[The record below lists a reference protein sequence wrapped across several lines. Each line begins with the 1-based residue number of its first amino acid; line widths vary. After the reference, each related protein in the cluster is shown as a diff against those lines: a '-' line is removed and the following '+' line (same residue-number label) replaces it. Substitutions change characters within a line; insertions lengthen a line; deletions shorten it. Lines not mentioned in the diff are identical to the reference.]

1 MGIFKRAHVRG
12 MVHELTR
19 QGIVSWP
26 SKYAEEEAADAI
38 ADAAEES
45 EIPEVSGEQGLSPEQ
60 AKEVLDHIVDVAQI
74 INQHAEAGGGT
85 AGAAEGAEGMA
96 GPEMDEAI
104 KESSA
109 RLSYEDAAAVSV
121 YTLMRKVAEETSVSG
136 GPMVPGQTPPKP
148 EIGTTVEGEIDAKDY
163 PSSEYTGPQGETR
176 FDTRAGAVGQE
187 IKRDV
192 QPGAQE
198 SSPDNGPSKLAAILA
213 NLGKSAMDGASL
225 SGGAAGG
232 PTPAARKDLP
242 DNLNIPGAV
251 ASRMGVSAMKVPANA
266 NVGELRSQPAGEPG
280 ASAPVSNQLTADV
293 TKQAMDIL
301 MSTAEGREQLRKM
314 GSALNMAL

>member
-1 MGIFKRAHVRG
+1 

-26 SKYAEEEAADAI
+26 SKYAEEEVADAI
-38 ADAAEES
+38 ADAAGE
-45 EIPEVSGEQGLSPEQ
+45 EIPEVSGEEGLTPEQ

-85 AGAAEGAEGMA
+85 GGSA
-96 GPEMDEAI
+96 MDAAI
-104 KESSA
+104 KESAA
-109 RLSYEDAAAVSV
+109 RLSYKDASAVSV
-121 YTLMRKVAEETSVSG
+121 YTLMQKVAEETEAAG
-136 GPMVPGQTPPKP
+136 GPMVPGQTPPRP
-148 EIGTTVEGEIDAKDY
+148 ELGTTVEGEIDAKDY
-163 PSSEYTGPQGETR
+163 PSNEYTGAPGTTR
-176 FDTRAGAVGQE
+176 FDTSAGAVGQE
-187 IKRDV
+187 IRRDV

-198 SSPDNGPSKLAAILA
+198 SSPDNGPSKLAAILSY
-213 NLGKSAMDGASL
+213 LGKSAMDGASL

-251 ASRMGVSAMKVPANA
+251 ASRMGVSAQKVPANA

-301 MSTAEGREQLRKM
+301 MSTSEGREQLRKM

>member
-38 ADAAEES
+38 ADAAEEH
-45 EIPEVSGEQGLSPEQ
+45 EIPEMSGDGGLTPDQ

-74 INQHAEAGGGT
+74 INAHAEAGGGS
-85 AGAAEGAEGMA
+85 AGAGGGEL
-96 GPEMDEAI
+96 DEAI

-109 RLSYEDAAAVSV
+109 RLSYEDASAISV
-121 YTLMRKVAEETSVSG
+121 YTLMQKVAEETAAAT
-136 GPMVPGQTPPKP
+136 GPMVPGATPPKP
-148 EIGTTVEGEIDAKDY
+148 ELGATAEAEIDAKDY
-163 PSSEYTGPQGETR
+163 PSTEYTGPAGDTS
-176 FDTRAGAVGQE
+176 FDTSAGAIGQE

-192 QPGAQE
+192 QPGTQT
-198 SSPDNGPSKLAAILA
+198 SSPENGPSKLATILSM
-213 NLGKSAMDGASL
+213 LGKSAMDGASL
-225 SGGAAGG
+225 SGGAAKG
-232 PTPAARKDLP
+232 PAPAPRKDLP
-242 DNLNIPGAV
+242 DNLDIPGAV

-266 NVGELRSQPAGEPG
+266 NVGELRGQPAGEPG

-301 MSTAEGREQLRKM
+301 LSTAEGREQLRKM